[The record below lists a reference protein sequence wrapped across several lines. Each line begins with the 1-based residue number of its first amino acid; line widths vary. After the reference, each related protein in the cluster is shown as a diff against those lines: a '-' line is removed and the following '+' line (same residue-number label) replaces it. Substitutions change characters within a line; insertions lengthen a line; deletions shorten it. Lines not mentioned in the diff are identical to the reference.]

1 MIYIKKTRLFYIY
14 LNADSVISKKCC
26 IFALGIGNIRVIPE
40 TIIVMSIDC
49 KFLTKLR
56 RKSKNDLVK
65 SLFACA
71 AVAVKASNPQF
82 TTDKEVET
90 AVELFIEDTFS
101 TGWK

>member
-1 MIYIKKTRLFYIY
+1 MPI
-14 LNADSVISKKCC
+14 DS
-26 IFALGIGNIRVIPE
+26 
-40 TIIVMSIDC
+40 

-71 AVAVKASNPQF
+71 AVAVKASNPQL
-82 TTDKEVET
+82 TSDEDVET

>member
-1 MIYIKKTRLFYIY
+1 M
-14 LNADSVISKKCC
+14 LN
-26 IFALGIGNIRVIPE
+26 FALGIGNIRVIPE
-40 TIIVMSIDC
+40 TLKVMIDS

-71 AVAVKASNPQF
+71 AVAVKVSNPQL
-82 TTDKEVET
+82 TTDEDIEA